1 MMLQASSS
9 IHRSQYHF
17 DSLSSPPLKSLM
29 FRQANPSNTIKRPQS
44 CSWRSSC
51 SRFKSFCSQVLDSC
65 NTCDIKKDKDT
76 NIDRLD
82 SVLPVQT
89 LRNFPI
95 EKLYGEVVMVR
106 LDSALLLNLRVSDD
120 LSLNRAILTIKYLY
134 NAGAKVIL
142 ASNWPQANASR
153 LLSKEAFADHLSA
166 LLKVKVVPANDASAI
181 LQFKMKN
188 VENADVLLLDNLT
201 NNKEEVANSYEF
213 SKTLSSGV
221 SIFVNDAFSLSHRV
235 LASTVGVARFCY
247 ASVAGFHFEEE
258 LLQLMKIS
266 ETKKQPYVAIIGGS
280 NFLKKANTLHVLAS
294 TCDGLI
300 FIGKLAFQIMNGF
313 GLSVPTHLVEHD
325 AVKEALELIKLTQQR
340 KIPIYFQKDFVCVK
354 VGKPELVE
362 IYAYNEILAGWVPV
376 DLGPV
381 SMKET
386 SSMLSTCKKV
396 ILIGSVSF
404 GSLEEDNVRTS
415 QLVSVLER
423 ISKNGSEVILIGNAA
438 CKAFAGKSSY
448 SNQYSVFR
456 NASVAWEFL
465 RGTKLPGVAILD
477 KCPNPDFNR
486 EDQRW
491 RMVQRGLVEAILD
504 LLITNGK
511 VFLQSD
517 IETVTTRMKH
527 LFITYGKGKLVVDGD
542 DRD

>member
-1 MMLQASSS
+1 MLV
-9 IHRSQYHF
+9 
-17 DSLSSPPLKSLM
+17 SSPCRNVLKKMGFEQTEPALQ
-29 FRQANPSNTIKRPQS
+29 RVRGDVDWAGQTH
-44 CSWRSSC
+44 
-51 SRFKSFCSQVLDSC
+51 SQQEPNGQEV
-65 NTCDIKKDKDT
+65 IKKPFNIQRTARWNFCRKENSPRNLFKEENAQEFTKKTIQDKDS
-76 NIDRLD
+76 NIVRLD

-106 LDSALLLNLRVSDD
+106 LDSGLLLNLRDSDD
-120 LSLNRAILTIKYLY
+120 LSLNRALLTINYLY

-142 ASNWPQANASR
+142 VSNWLQSNASR

-181 LQFKMKN
+181 MQFKMKN

-201 NNKEEVANSYEF
+201 NDKEEVANSYEF

-235 LASTVGVARFCY
+235 LASTVGVARFCH

-266 ETKKQPYVAIIGGS
+266 W
-280 NFLKKANTLHVLAS
+280 
-294 TCDGLI
+294 
-300 FIGKLAFQIMNGF
+300 M
-313 GLSVPTHLVEHD
+313 
-325 AVKEALELIKLTQQR
+325 
-340 KIPIYFQKDFVCVK
+340 
-354 VGKPELVE
+354 
-362 IYAYNEILAGWVPV
+362 PV

-386 SSMLSTCKKV
+386 SSMLSTC
-396 ILIGSVSF
+396 
-404 GSLEEDNVRTS
+404 
-415 QLVSVLER
+415 
-423 ISKNGSEVILIGNAA
+423 
-438 CKAFAGKSSY
+438 
-448 SNQYSVFR
+448 
-456 NASVAWEFL
+456 
-465 RGTKLPGVAILD
+465 
-477 KCPNPDFNR
+477 
-486 EDQRW
+486 
-491 RMVQRGLVEAILD
+491 
-504 LLITNGK
+504 K

-542 DRD
+542 ARDWMEENPFGVRTDWEQHVIERGAPMYRIVLKKV